1 MRAVHTFSVI
11 IPLYNKEREI
21 EATIRSVLAQRLQ
34 PLEIVVVN
42 DGSTD
47 RSAEVVRAISSPL
60 VRLIDQPNAGE
71 CAARNR
77 AISEARGEY
86 VALVDADDQW
96 EEGFLEEIN
105 SLINDYPDCGLYCTS
120 FQVVSHEGVFRAPCP
135 EERGVVQNFFRDSAH
150 RYIAIP
156 SASAMPRRIF
166 DEIGGFPEGMKIAG
180 DLYMWIKLARKYRVS
195 FSPKPL
201 VRYLKEASNRSAS
214 IYTPE
219 KTAYSFETL
228 YDPAAPIEER
238 EFVARAALGKALI
251 LCAKGDTEAA
261 RRAIETFSFTKTY
274 RRTLRKVQVLN
285 RLPVRWR
292 QPLLNLYNRL
302 AWLIAK
308 KGL

>member
-1 MRAVHTFSVI
+1 MKSSFSVI

-21 EATIRSVLAQRLQ
+21 EATIRSVLAQTLQ

-42 DGSTD
+42 DGSKD
-47 RSAEVVRAISSPL
+47 RSAEIVRSIDSPL
-60 VRLIDQPNAGE
+60 IRLIDQPNAGE

-77 AISEARGEY
+77 AIREARGEY
-86 VALVDADDQW
+86 VALIDADDQW
-96 EEGFLEEIN
+96 EEGFLEEIDA
-105 SLINDYPDCGLYCTS
+105 LIHEYPDCGLYCTS
-120 FQVVSHEGVFRAPCP
+120 FQVISNEGVFRAPCL
-135 EERGVVQNFFRDSAH
+135 EKRGVVEDFFGESAH

-156 SASAMPRRIF
+156 SASAMPRHIF

-180 DLYMWIKLARKYRVS
+180 DLYMWIKLARRYRVC
-195 FSPKPL
+195 FSPRPL

-219 KTAYSFETL
+219 KTAYSFEQL
-228 YDPAAPIEER
+228 YDPSAPLSER

-261 RRAIETFSFTKTY
+261 RRAIETFSYTKTY

-285 RLPVRWR
+285 RLPVCWR
-292 QPLLNLYNRL
+292 QPLLNFYNRM

>member
-1 MRAVHTFSVI
+1 MKNSYSVI

-21 EATIRSVLAQRLQ
+21 EATIRSVLAQELQ

-47 RSAEVVRAISSPL
+47 RSAEVVRGIDSPL
-60 VRLIDQPNAGE
+60 IRLIDQPNAGE

-77 AISEARGEY
+77 AISEARGNF
-86 VALVDADDQW
+86 VALIDADDQW
-96 EEGFLEEIN
+96 ESGFLQEIDALIEEF
-105 SLINDYPDCGLYCTS
+105 PDCGLYCTS
-120 FQVVSHEGVFRAPCP
+120 FQVVSSEGLFRAPCP
-135 EERGVVQNFFRDSAH
+135 EERGVVGNFFRESAH

-156 SASAMPRRIF
+156 SASVMPRSLF

-180 DLYMWIKLARKYRVS
+180 DLYMWIKLARRYRVC

-219 KTAYSFETL
+219 KTPYSFEAL
-228 YDPAAPIEER
+228 YDADAPIEER

-261 RRAIETFSFTKTY
+261 RRAIRSFGFSRTY
-274 RRTLRKVQVLN
+274 RRTLRKVQFLTA
-285 RLPVRWR
+285 LPVSWR
-292 QPLLNLYNRL
+292 RPLLNAYNYL
-302 AWLIAK
+302 AWRLAK

>member
-1 MRAVHTFSVI
+1 MKNSFSVI

-21 EATIRSVLAQRLQ
+21 EATIRSVLAQTLQ

-42 DGSTD
+42 DGSKD
-47 RSAEVVRAISSPL
+47 RSADIVRSINSPL
-60 VRLIDQPNAGE
+60 IRLIDQPNAGE

-77 AISEARGEY
+77 AIREAAGDF

-105 SLINDYPDCGLYCTS
+105 ALINEFPDCGLYCTS
-120 FQVVSHEGVFRAPCP
+120 FQVVSSEGLFRAPCP
-135 EERGVVQNFFRDSAH
+135 EERGVVENFFRDSAH

-156 SASAMPRRIF
+156 SASAMPRCIF

-180 DLYMWIKLARKYRVS
+180 DLYMWIKLARKYRVC

-219 KTAYSFETL
+219 QTSYSFEAL
-228 YDPAAPIEER
+228 YDPNASIDDR

-261 RRAIETFSFTKTY
+261 RQAIDTFSFTKTY

-285 RLPVRWR
+285 RLPVGWR

-302 AWLIAK
+302 AWRLAR

>member
-1 MRAVHTFSVI
+1 MKSSFSVI

-42 DGSTD
+42 DGSKD
-47 RSAEVVRAISSPL
+47 RSAEIVRSIDSPL
-60 VRLIDQPNAGE
+60 IRLIDQPNAGE

-77 AISEARGEY
+77 AIREARGEY
-86 VALVDADDQW
+86 VALIDADDQW
-96 EEGFLEEIN
+96 EEGFLEEIDA
-105 SLINDYPDCGLYCTS
+105 LIHEYPDCGLYCTS
-120 FQVVSHEGVFRAPCP
+120 FQVVSNEGLFRAPCL
-135 EERGVVQNFFRDSAH
+135 EKRGVVEDFFGEPAH

-180 DLYMWIKLARKYRVS
+180 DLYMWIKLARRYRVC

-219 KTAYSFETL
+219 KTAYSFEAL
-228 YDPAAPIEER
+228 YDPSAPIDER
-238 EFVARAALGKALI
+238 EFIARAALGKALI
-251 LCAKGDTEAA
+251 LCAKGDTESA
-261 RRAIETFSFTKTY
+261 RRAIDCFSYTKTY
-274 RRTLRKVQVLN
+274 RRTLNKVRWLN
-285 RLPVRWR
+285 RLPVAWR
-292 QPLLNLYNRL
+292 QPLLAAYNWL
-302 AWLIAK
+302 AWKIAK